1 MSFYSLFH
9 LFPLL
14 FSSFPSFFLLLVL
27 FAFLFLVKKLTP
39 RLLFFMDTLVLG
51 QMVLKATEKLR
62 GEKWEENKRKCHKA
76 HFSYP
81 DSAIF
86 LE

>member
-1 MSFYSLFH
+1 
-9 LFPLL
+9 
-14 FSSFPSFFLLLVL
+14 
-27 FAFLFLVKKLTP
+27 
-39 RLLFFMDTLVLG
+39 MDTLVLG